1 MLTQNTAP
9 EMKEMG
15 FLGQTHEFGRQ
26 EGSEG
31 AVITNMPVV
40 HGNDVKSYTVELPRN
55 HNKGQ
60 W

>member
-15 FLGQTHEFGRQ
+15 FLGQKYEFGSQ

-31 AVITNMPVV
+31 AVTRNMPVV

-55 HNKGQ
+55 HNKG
-60 W
+60 